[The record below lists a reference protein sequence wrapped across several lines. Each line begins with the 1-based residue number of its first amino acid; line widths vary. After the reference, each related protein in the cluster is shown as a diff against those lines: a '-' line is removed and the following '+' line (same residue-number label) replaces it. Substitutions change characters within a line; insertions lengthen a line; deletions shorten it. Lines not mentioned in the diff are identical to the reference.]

1 MPPVIVG
8 SGVVT
13 GTVVPNGA
21 PTMVVA
27 YDGRLAAA
35 EVGGVDGDVKE
46 PVVDGVVELVVGVA
60 PTVIWACAGGTHANN
75 TQPTTGDQISCERR
89 ELIVIGASGHPGTGP
104 MVG

>member
-1 MPPVIVG
+1 VIVG
-8 SGVVT
+8 SGALT
-13 GTVVPNGA
+13 GTLVPNGA

-35 EVGGVDGDVKE
+35 ELGGVDED
-46 PVVDGVVELVVGVA
+46 VVDELVVELVGVV
-60 PTVIWACAGGTHANN
+60 PMVICACAGGTHANN
-75 TQPTTGDQISCERR
+75 TQPKTGDQISCERR